1 MSAALPA
8 GLRDRVLASAVQE
21 RRAGRPLPEPPVIS
35 GVEAFRRA
43 ADALSRLLAA
53 LDDEQW
59 RRPALRGLAVQGLVG
74 HLTGVERDVQ
84 HALADDD
91 RVACVDHVAST
102 QPAAEA
108 EGGRRPEQTRRAWR
122 DAVDATVLL
131 ATAAGPQRVVAV
143 HGMQLPLGKLLVVRA
158 FELWTHENDI
168 RAAAGL
174 PSSVPDPAVLAL
186 MTDLAAGFLPVGM
199 ARLGA
204 EDIAVDL
211 HLVLTGPGGGTWDV
225 ALGEGSRA
233 GVLIVADAVAFCR
246 LVADRVT
253 PAALDPHVQG
263 PAGTADVVLRA
274 AAALALD

>member
-1 MSAALPA
+1 
-8 GLRDRVLASAVQE
+8 
-21 RRAGRPLPEPPVIS
+21 
-35 GVEAFRRA
+35 
-43 ADALSRLLAA
+43 
-53 LDDEQW
+53 
-59 RRPALRGLAVQGLVG
+59 
-74 HLTGVERDVQ
+74 
-84 HALADDD
+84 
-91 RVACVDHVAST
+91 
-102 QPAAEA
+102 
-108 EGGRRPEQTRRAWR
+108 
-122 DAVDATVLL
+122 
-131 ATAAGPQRVVAV
+131 
-143 HGMQLPLGKLLVVRA
+143 
-158 FELWTHENDI
+158 
-168 RAAAGL
+168 
-174 PSSVPDPAVLAL
+174 